1 MGIGGYIVNRLI
13 SIVVTLFLISTLTFF
28 LMHSIPGGP
37 FTQEKNLPALVEKAL
52 MEKYHLNDPL
62 WKQYVDYMKGIVRFD
77 LGPSFK
83 YEGMTVNDLIIKG
96 FPTSAKVG
104 FLAVLLIVLVGMPL
118 GIIAALKQNRWPDG
132 LVMFIATLG
141 VAIPSFV
148 MATILLYVF
157 SLRLG
162 LTPTFGIASW
172 KGYILP
178 VVAVSGFYLSFIARL
193 TRSSLLE
200 VLQQDYIRTARAKG
214 LSESKVIIKHGLR
227 NALIPIV
234 TMLGPVVAGMLT
246 GSFVIEKIFAL
257 PGIGKYFVQS
267 ISNRDYTTI
276 MGITVFY
283 AAFLVLIV
291 FIVDLLYGLID
302 PRIRLN
308 K

>member
-1 MGIGGYIVNRLI
+1 
-13 SIVVTLFLISTLTFF
+13 
-28 LMHSIPGGP
+28 
-37 FTQEKNLPALVEKAL
+37 
-52 MEKYHLNDPL
+52 MEKYHLDDPL
-62 WKQYVDYMKGIVRFD
+62 WKQYVDYMKGIVRLD

-83 YEGMTVNDLIIKG
+83 YEGMTVNDLIAKG

-104 FLAVLLIVLVGMPL
+104 FFAVILIVLVGMPL
-118 GIIAALKQNRWPDG
+118 GVIAALKQNRWPDG

-148 MATILLYVF
+148 VATILLYVF

-162 LTPTFGIASW
+162 LTPAFGIADW

-200 VLQQDYIRTARAKG
+200 VLQQDYMRTARAKG

-227 NALIPIV
+227 NALIPII

-257 PGIGKYFVQS
+257 PGIGRYFVQS

-283 AAFLVLIV
+283 AAFLVMIV

-302 PRIRLN
+302 PRIRLS